1 MSIKFN
7 RVMVL
12 LFGFFITPYL
22 PIEST
27 IAWMILWT
35 AFFLELNFRPITKVL
50 DYIGG
55 YLGQDK
61 DAFPLLILVILLIG
75 IFYSGY
81 LWLGIGL
88 SVFGVFAILGRI
100 KITSTGGNDG

>member
-12 LFGFFITPYL
+12 LFAFFITPYL
-22 PIEST
+22 PIDST

-35 AFFLELNFRPITKVL
+35 AFFLEMIFEVITKAL

-55 YLGQDK
+55 YLRQDK
-61 DAFPLLILVILLIG
+61 DSFL
-75 IFYSGY
+75 Y
-81 LWLGIGL
+81 
-88 SVFGVFAILGRI
+88 
-100 KITSTGGNDG
+100 